1 MQGSM
6 PDLSKKGLS
15 HARRGDFTAA
25 KKLFAQLTVKADM
38 KQKGILDSGQGG
50 EEFWIQVN
58 EAAKKAVTV
67 LDRAGRSTDSSEVVE
82 KIEKLFSG
90 ISTGSGI
97 SYQAGVGE
105 PEKNVSESD
114 TDEVLQD
121 RIEFLEEE
129 IKRSQEDLLEMKEEL
144 DELRDENSD

>member
-1 MQGSM
+1 M
-6 PDLSKKGLS
+6 PDLSEKGLS

-25 KKLFAQLTVKADM
+25 KELFAQLTVKADM

-50 EEFWIQVN
+50 EEFWSQVN
-58 EAAKKAVTV
+58 EAAKKAVAV
-67 LDRAGRSTDSSEVVE
+67 LEGAGRTTDSGEVVE
-82 KIEKLFSG
+82 RIEELFSG

-97 SYQAGVGE
+97 SYKAGVGE
-105 PEKNVSESD
+105 AEQNVDQSS

-129 IKRSQEDLLEMKEEL
+129 IKRSQEDLMEMKEEL

>member
-25 KKLFAQLTVKADM
+25 KELFAQLTVKADM
-38 KQKGILDSGQGG
+38 KQKGILDSDQGG
-50 EEFWIQVN
+50 KEFWSRVN
-58 EAAKKAVTV
+58 EAAKKAVAV
-67 LDRAGRSTDSSEVVE
+67 LDTAGRPSDTSEVVE
-82 KIEKLFSG
+82 RIEELFSG